1 MNRNVVIE
9 DAEYGFSWCHVE
21 GRYFLET
28 PDGGFRAVNEAVV
41 RLLEK
46 VARGEIALSAL
57 RTQAEGGEAVI
68 DESHTSAEEALSLVE
83 GYVEQGILSEG
94 DPVVEIVPPDDVAL
108 WPYVAGFLVLLSVF
122 GLAVASIVSNASV
135 AVVREVS
142 VGHLAVTMVLSAAY
156 LGIHEYGHYALSDR
170 HFDPSVRFDFVNGV
184 VPAVVT
190 DTTGSWMLPRNWR
203 ILINLAGPLV
213 ELAAGLPLVALHYLY
228 PQSLLAQILVV
239 SVFAHVVLSLNPLI
253 HGDGFWILCDYF
265 GLMNVRPKGIE
276 DLTDLRPSWSAAYVV
291 VSYGFG
297 ALVAVYM
304 VVMLASFVGLV
315 EVSLPIGFA

>member
-1 MNRNVVIE
+1 MDRNVVVE

-28 PDGGFRAVNEAVV
+28 PDGGFREVNEAVV

-46 VARGEIALSAL
+46 VARGEIPLSAL
-57 RTQAEGGEAVI
+57 RTQAEGGEEVI

-83 GYVEQGILSEG
+83 GYVEEG
-94 DPVVEIVPPDDVAL
+94 VLREDAPVVEILPPDDVTL
-108 WPYVAGFLVLLSVF
+108 WPFVAGFLAVLSVF
-122 GLAVASIVSNASV
+122 GLAVASVVSNVSV
-135 AVVREVS
+135 AAVRELS
-142 VGHLAVTMVLSAAY
+142 VGHLAVTMALSAAY
-156 LGIHEYGHYALSDR
+156 LAVHEYGHYAVSDR

-213 ELAAGLPLVALHYLY
+213 ELVAGLPLVALYYLF

-239 SVFAHVVLSLNPLI
+239 SVFAHVVVSLNPLI

-265 GLMNVRPKGIE
+265 GLMNVRRKGIE

-315 EVSLPIGFA
+315 EVQVPVGFA